1 MTAKLGGARQ
11 CKSQLTSRAQNTIL
25 TASKAPRPYPD
36 FVGIARPRLSGG
48 NNMIAP
54 TIRNLLLA
62 ALLLSTSAAAQNS
75 AQNAIPTQH
84 NEATVAQ
91 LQAEMASGMLTSE
104 ELTREYIARILALD
118 QSGPGV
124 NAVIE
129 LNPDALVMARNA
141 DALRSRGVVLGP
153 LHGIP
158 VLLKDNIDTGDKM
171 QTSAGS
177 FALVGMPALRDSTVA
192 ANLRAGGAVILGKT
206 NLSEWANFRS
216 FESISG
222 WSGRG
227 GQTHNPYGIDRNPC
241 GSSSGSG
248 AAASANFATVSFGS
262 ETDGSIVCP
271 ANANGV
277 VGIKPTVGLTSRAGV
292 VPISHTQDTVGP
304 HGRTVAD
311 AAAALSVI
319 QSRSFDGRDP
329 ATGGVPLGW
338 QGTGKTRPKNIPTD
352 YTKFVNP
359 NGLQGARLGVTRVG
373 LGGFD
378 PFVPTPPQ
386 VLDAFEAAVDEL
398 TAAGA
403 MVIDLDAAG
412 FTFASADGEFLVLL
426 FDFRN
431 DVRAYF
437 ATRIGVPVAGGTL
450 QSAIDFNNAHA
461 DVEMPFFNQDVF
473 EQAESLAPGPDDP
486 QPVFSGMT
494 YNQALEIDRL
504 SGVNGI
510 DAALS
515 RFKLD
520 AVVSATD
527 NPAWATDLLF
537 GDHFIF
543 GTSGLAAGPGYPI
556 VQVPAGVVFG
566 VPLGISFFG
575 TAFSEPTLIKL
586 ASGFEAATQVRAH
599 NLPTFAATVPF
610 NNIQGTTVTR
620 PTQRALPKATDR
632 KSVV

>member
-1 MTAKLGGARQ
+1 MTA
-11 CKSQLTSRAQNTIL
+11 
-25 TASKAPRPYPD
+25 P
-36 FVGIARPRLSGG
+36 V
-48 NNMIAP
+48 
-54 TIRNLLLA
+54 IRNLLLA
-62 ALLLSTSAAAQNS
+62 ALLLPTSAAAQS
-75 AQNAIPTQH
+75 AAQNAVPTQH

-104 ELTREYIARILALD
+104 HLTQEYITRILALD
-118 QSGPGV
+118 QNGPGV
-124 NAVIE
+124 NAIIE
-129 LNPDALVMARNA
+129 LNPDALLMARNA
-141 DALRSRGVVLGP
+141 DALRRRGIVLGP

-158 VLLKDNIDTGDKM
+158 VLLKDNIDTSDRM

-338 QGTGKTRPKNIPTD
+338 QGTGRTRPTNIPTD
-352 YTKFVNP
+352 YTQFVNP
-359 NGLQGARLGVTRVG
+359 NGLRGAKLGVTRVG
-373 LGGFD
+373 LNGFD
-378 PFVPTPPQ
+378 PFVPTPGS
-386 VLDAFEAAVDEL
+386 VLDAFEEAVQAL
-398 TAAGA
+398 QNAGA
-403 MVIDLDAAG
+403 TVIDLDAAG
-412 FTFASADGEFLVLL
+412 FTFSPADGEFLVLL
-426 FDFRN
+426 YDFKFDVAKYFMT
-431 DVRAYF
+431 RA
-437 ATRIGVPVAGGTL
+437 GVPVAGGTL
-450 QSAIDFNNAHA
+450 QTAIDFNNAHG
-461 DVEMPFFNQDVF
+461 DTEMPFFNQDIF
-473 EQAESLAPGPDDP
+473 DFAETMNPDPNFCDPRFTSAVLPTTATCMSYNDALKIDHLAG
-486 QPVFSGMT
+486 
-494 YNQALEIDRL
+494 AR
-504 SGVNGI
+504 GI
-510 DAALS
+510 DAAIS
-515 RFKLD
+515 QFGLD
-520 AVVSATD
+520 AVVTATD
-527 NPAWATDLLF
+527 NPAWATDLLY

-543 GTSGLAAGPGYPI
+543 GTSGLAAAPGYPI
-556 VQVPAGVVFG
+556 IQVPAAFPKLCASPTQPTNCTQYG

-599 NLPTFAATVPF
+599 NLPTFAATAPSTNV
-610 NNIQGTTVTR
+610 QGTTLTAPHR
-620 PTQRALPKATDR
+620 HAAPPASANAR
-632 KSVV
+632 KVPHHL

>member
-1 MTAKLGGARQ
+1 M
-11 CKSQLTSRAQNTIL
+11 NTPVMRI
-25 TASKAPRPYPD
+25 
-36 FVGIARPRLSGG
+36 
-48 NNMIAP
+48 
-54 TIRNLLLA
+54 LLLA
-62 ALLLSTSAAAQNS
+62 ALLAPASALGQS
-75 AQNAIPTQH
+75 GTQNAIPTQH

-104 ELTREYIARILALD
+104 VLTMEYIARIVALD
-118 QSGPGV
+118 QNGPGV

-141 DALRSRGVVLGP
+141 DALRRRGVVLGP

-177 FALVGMPALRDSTVA
+177 FALVGTPASRDSTVA

-227 GQTHNPYGIDRNPC
+227 GQTNNPYGIDRNPC

-248 AAASANFATVSFGS
+248 AAASANFAAVSFGS

-338 QGTGKTRPKNIPTD
+338 QGTGKTRPTNIPSD
-352 YTKFVNP
+352 YTKFVNK

-378 PFVPTPPQ
+378 PFVPTPQ
-386 VLDAFEAAVDEL
+386 SVLDAFEAAVEAL

-403 MVIDLDAAG
+403 TVIDLDATG
-412 FTFASADGEFLVLL
+412 FTFSPADGEFLVLL
-426 FDFRN
+426 FDFKF
-431 DVRAYF
+431 DVANYF
-437 ATRIGVPVAGGTL
+437 MTRVGVPVAGGTL
-450 QSAIDFNNAHA
+450 QSAIDFNNANPA
-461 DVEMPFFNQDVF
+461 VEMPFFNQDIF
-473 EQAESLAPGPDDP
+473 DLAETMNPDPNFCDPRFTSAVLPSTATCMSYNDALKIDHLA
-486 QPVFSGMT
+486 
-494 YNQALEIDRL
+494 
-504 SGVNGI
+504 GVKGI
-510 DAALS
+510 DAALAQ
-515 RFKLD
+515 FNLD

-556 VQVPAGVVFG
+556 VQVPAAFPKLCASPTQPTNCTQYG

-599 NLPTFAATVPF
+599 NLPTFAATAPF
-610 NNIQGTTVTR
+610 TNVQGTTLTAPHRHAAPPASANAKKV
-620 PTQRALPKATDR
+620 PHHL
-632 KSVV
+632 

>member
-1 MTAKLGGARQ
+1 MNARVI
-11 CKSQLTSRAQNTIL
+11 RIL
-25 TASKAPRPYPD
+25 L
-36 FVGIARPRLSGG
+36 F
-48 NNMIAP
+48 
-54 TIRNLLLA
+54 A
-62 ALLLSTSAAAQNS
+62 ALLTPASASGQS
-75 AQNAIPTQH
+75 ATPISIPTQH

-91 LQAEMASGMLTSE
+91 LQAEMASGTLTSE
-104 ELTREYIARILALD
+104 QLTQEYIARIIALD
-118 QSGPGV
+118 QNGPGV

-141 DALRSRGVVLGP
+141 DALRRRGVVLGP

-158 VLLKDNIDTGDKM
+158 VLLKDNIGTGDKM
-171 QTSAGS
+171 QTGAGS
-177 FALVGMPALRDSTVA
+177 FALVGTPALQDSTVA
-192 ANLRAGGAVILGKT
+192 ANLRASGAVILGKT

-248 AAASANFATVSFGS
+248 AAASANFAAVSFGS

-319 QSRSFDGRDP
+319 QSRTFDGRDP
-329 ATGGVPLGW
+329 ATGSVPLGW
-338 QGTGKTRPKNIPTD
+338 QGTGKTRPTNIPTD

-359 NGLQGARLGVTRVG
+359 HGLQGAKLGVTRAG
-373 LGGFD
+373 LGGFTN
-378 PFVPTPPQ
+378 VSTPQP
-386 VLDAFEAAVDEL
+386 VLDAFEAAVESL

-403 MVIDLDAAG
+403 TVIDLDTVPGNVG
-412 FTFASADGEFLVLL
+412 FTFAPADGEFFVLL
-426 FDFRN
+426 YDFKFDVAN
-431 DVRAYF
+431 YF
-437 ATRIGVPVAGGTL
+437 KTRVGVPVAGGTL
-450 QSAIDFNNAHA
+450 QTAIDFNNANA
-461 DVEMPFFNQDVF
+461 AAEMPFFNQDIF
-473 EQAESLAPGPDDP
+473 DLAETMNPDPNFCDIRFTSTVLPTTLTCMSYNDALKIDHLA
-486 QPVFSGMT
+486 
-494 YNQALEIDRL
+494 
-504 SGVNGI
+504 GVNGI
-510 DAALS
+510 DAAIS
-515 RFKLD
+515 QFGLD

-527 NPAWATDLLF
+527 NPAWSTDLLY

-543 GTSGLAAGPGYPI
+543 GTSGLAAAPGYPI
-556 VQVPAGVVFG
+556 VQVPAAFPKLCASPTQPTVCTQYG

-586 ASGFEAATQVRAH
+586 ASGFEEATQVRAH
-599 NLPTFAATVPF
+599 NLPTFAATAPSTNV
-610 NNIQGTTVTR
+610 QGTTLTAPHRHAAPPVIANAKKV
-620 PTQRALPKATDR
+620 PHHL
-632 KSVV
+632 